1 MSFVLKQSEDYSWP
15 VPVELPADGGRFS
28 KHTFDAKFKRL
39 PQDRIRDIMEKI
51 QANEIDDDTLC
62 REIMIGWDGVQD
74 AKGEEIP
81 FSESSLNVLLNVQM
95 VAAAVVSAWFD
106 SLAKAKRKN

>member
-1 MSFVLKQSEDYSWP
+1 
-15 VPVELPADGGRFS
+15 
-28 KHTFDAKFKRL
+28 
-39 PQDRIRDIMEKI
+39 MEKI
-51 QANEIDDDTLC
+51 QAGEIDDDTLC
-62 REIMIGWDGVQD
+62 REILIGWTGVQD

-81 FSESSLNVLLNVQM
+81 FSETSLNVMLNVQM